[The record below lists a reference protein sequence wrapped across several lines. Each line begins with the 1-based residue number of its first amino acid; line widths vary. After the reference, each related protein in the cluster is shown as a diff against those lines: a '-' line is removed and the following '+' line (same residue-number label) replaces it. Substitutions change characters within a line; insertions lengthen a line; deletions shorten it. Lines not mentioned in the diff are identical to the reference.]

1 MKNRFY
7 LYPLSLLISFLLY
20 NYLYSYQAVLGLITA
35 QVEIWKLRRNALITT
50 QSIPPGASD
59 GEVNVANH
67 RR

>member
-7 LYPLSLLISFLLY
+7 LYPLSLLMLFLLY
-20 NYLYSYQAVLGLITA
+20 NYQAALGPA

-50 QSIPPGASD
+50 QSIPPGAFD

>member
-35 QVEIWKLRRNALITT
+35 QVEIWKLRRNALITI
-50 QSIPPGASD
+50 QSNPLDVSD
-59 GEVNVANH
+59 GVVNVANY